1 MSNGMAVQVVGHE
14 AGKEDNVSW
23 TRLDVANHRGKFVV
37 KFKGAKAEN
46 LTRDLMK
53 TLAPGETIAS
63 KRLFVELIGE
73 FTTFTKPGSTF
84 KIRYFK
90 AEDYKV
96 VDGPSLALARM
107 RGQAAEILQNSEM
120 LRNAGAVGQAYKML
134 AAHLA
139 EIAQIPLDLSE
150 IEGLDDALFG
160 RMSDADEGFDPEA
173 AAAAHYARQDTAA
186 SELAAVEDAEIP
198 VAPVSEAEPGSDID
212 IDLDDIPMS
221 ADSADDIST
230 LEASAPL
237 EIADET
243 AEGEHDSRYEDDA
256 AEVADVPEDEQ
267 EPSEDHDEVGS
278 VHSDDMPEPA
288 PVRRSFGFG
297 RR

>member
-37 KFKGAKAEN
+37 KFKGSKAEN

-73 FTTFTKPGSTF
+73 FTTFTKPGSTY

-107 RGQAAEILQNSEM
+107 RGQAAEVLQNSEM
-120 LRNAGAVGQAYKML
+120 LRSAGAVGQAYKML

-150 IEGLDDALFG
+150 IDDLDDALFG

-173 AAAAHYARQDTAA
+173 AAAAHYARQDAAA
-186 SELAAVEDAEIP
+186 SELAAQEDAEIP
-198 VAPVSEAEPGSDID
+198 VAPAPEIEPASD

-221 ADSADDIST
+221 AADADDISS
-230 LEASAPL
+230 LELSDAL
-237 EIADET
+237 EIAE
-243 AEGEHDSRYEDDA
+243 DA
-256 AEVADVPEDEQ
+256 ADGAYASQYEEDASAVADVPEDDEDSTDDQ
-267 EPSEDHDEVGS
+267 EEDAS
-278 VHSDDMPEPA
+278 VHPEDVPEAA